1 MDGKANRGED
11 MNDNVHSMS
20 LRPHHILCVRFISIE
35 PPGRGE
41 DFDILCRQVREILL
55 SHEGTIIEVTEGVD
69 DLCNPCPNLGDSRC
83 ISPFGDEDKVRRWDA
98 RIIDGLGLTYG
109 EKKTAGDLR
118 ELINQKA
125 PLDFCR
131 NRCPWKTIC
140 SVFNLRPDEKDPT
153 RIP

>member
-1 MDGKANRGED
+1 
-11 MNDNVHSMS
+11 MNDNVHSMR

-55 SHEGTIIEVTEGVD
+55 SHEDTIIEVTEGVD

-109 EKKTAGDLR
+109 EKKTAGELR

-140 SVFNLRPDEKDPT
+140 SVFNLRTDEKDPT

>member
-1 MDGKANRGED
+1 
-11 MNDNVHSMS
+11 MNDDVHGMR

-41 DFDILCRQVREILL
+41 DFDILCRHVRDIMS
-55 SHEGTIIEVTEGVD
+55 SHEDTTIEVTEGVD
-69 DLCNPCPNLGDSRC
+69 DLCNPCPNLGDGRC

-98 RIIDGLGLTYG
+98 RIINDLGLTYG
-109 EKKTAGDLR
+109 DKMTAGELR
-118 ELINQKA
+118 QLIDQKA

-140 SVFNLRPDEKDPT
+140 SVFNLQT
-153 RIP
+153 RETA

>member
-55 SHEGTIIEVTEGVD
+55 SHEDTIIEVTEGVD

-109 EKKTAGDLR
+109 EKTAGDLR